1 MRKLKFFLSTLLL
14 ALLVSGSINGQGYI
28 FTDVV
33 KNPATPVKNQG
44 NSGTCWSYATIGFL
58 EAELLRTGKGE
69 HDLSE
74 MFVVRYNYLNRMK
87 DNYFRRGK
95 GNLGQGSLTP
105 MVTN

>member
-44 NSGTCWSYATIGFL
+44 NSGTCWSMQFMTF
-58 EAELLRTGKGE
+58 
-69 HDLSE
+69 
-74 MFVVRYNYLNRMK
+74 
-87 DNYFRRGK
+87 
-95 GNLGQGSLTP
+95 
-105 MVTN
+105 